1 MQLSCVSFGFWAYDG
16 SSSSAACSGTPTLEL
31 FGYGTITV
39 GEPVYTASGCIPS
52 DALSVDGFYSNGAV
66 WFQYDGG
73 LQEILVIGTCS
84 TPTPSPTVTETP
96 TPTVTPSNSQLPS
109 ASLEVEVV
117 VDPSLSPTNVTVW
130 YSSSPSFDPT
140 QPYPLGQTWT
150 QLSSIVLAPQCNTY
164 QSVGFIPVFLSTPI
178 IYIQL
183 RTDDGTLIY
192 YSRSSLSGSGDPCL
206 GTGSSSD
213 NYSHS
218 FSYGGGSISSS
229 FLLFLKS
236 PITTTAAPSFTPT
249 PTPTFTPT
257 PTLTPSPTLSET
269 PTPTPTP
276 TVTATPTNTP
286 TNTPTVTPTLTF
298 TPTPSPTPGGEY
310 CIINTITY
318 DGTYIIDGTYNGYNY
333 FIGSSGYIFYSI
345 SEVRWCLASNLGDPC
360 VQFGPYGSTSYS
372 PDLDDTVMELGV
384 CVTTTTT
391 TDACAAFNF
400 EAIFDCYIPPT
411 PSMTSSPTATPTVTP
426 TPSSTDPCGGRSMT
440 VTLDKITP
448 SVTSTPTPTPSVTPD
463 VIRPYNCPGTVIF
476 NTIDQTIECANSK
489 KFKDCFT
496 GIDYFTSGLVLVS
509 GTTQPK
515 EGYVYNAVINGYNYC
530 VVFEGLFENISGV
543 DNITLTNE
551 VGPSNQGACLNCTPN
566 PIEPISECLTI
577 NSECGSVNVTPSGYL
592 NGKLY
597 YLWSFPG
604 IPTVYKIYWDNINL
618 RWVAADNTTSSPG
631 SYLNIDSDL
640 PVGSVSGW
648 TDSYFYLTCINQLS
662 GFYTTISD
670 QPCPTL
676 TPTPTMTPSPTPCVQ
691 YQYRL
696 TNNSPVKISAQY
708 TNCTTK
714 GTQSVSIGP
723 ELSVVICSSTLP
735 TTNNPQNLDITLL
748 PFVC

>member
-1 MQLSCVSFGFWAYDG
+1 MACYDLGLWNFSAGTGNQNFCYGIPYQQLYSTGSTIQVGLSLYTDSSCSSGFLSDGAFSDGTQVFDYAGGANQEIVSI
-16 SSSSAACSGTPTLEL
+16 SACSPTCVWLGTWSYDATDPLICSNPQTIDL
-31 FGYGTITV
+31 FSESGSYSGSTYIS
-39 GEPVYTASGCIPS
+39 SGCPVS
-52 DALSVDGFYSNGAV
+52 DYVISDGYYSNG
-66 WFQYDGG
+66 
-73 LQEILVIGTCS
+73 LVVL
-84 TPTPSPTVTETP
+84 TV
-96 TPTVTPSNSQLPS
+96 
-109 ASLEVEVV
+109 
-117 VDPSLSPTNVTVW
+117 
-130 YSSSPSFDPT
+130 SSSTVVSENPCPT
-140 QPYPLGQTWT
+140 T
-150 QLSSIVLAPQCNTY
+150 
-164 QSVGFIPVFLSTPI
+164 
-178 IYIQL
+178 
-183 RTDDGTLIY
+183 
-192 YSRSSLSGSGDPCL
+192 
-206 GTGSSSD
+206 
-213 NYSHS
+213 
-218 FSYGGGSISSS
+218 
-229 FLLFLKS
+229 
-236 PITTTAAPSFTPT
+236 TPT
-249 PTPTFTPT
+249 PTPTSTPT
-257 PTLTPSPTLSET
+257 PTYTQT
-269 PTPTPTP
+269 PTPTPTY
-276 TVTATPTNTP
+276 TSSVTPTNTP
-286 TNTPTVTPTLTF
+286 TNTQTPTNTSTHTP

-345 SEVRWCLASNLGDPC
+345 SEVRWCLATNLGDPC

-372 PDLDDTVMELGV
+372 PDLDDTVMELGA

-463 VIRPYNCPGTVIF
+463 VTRPFNCPGTVIF

-604 IPTVYKIYWDNINL
+604 NPTVYKIYWDNINL

-640 PVGSVSGW
+640 PVGSISGW
-648 TDSYFYLTCINQLS
+648 TDSYFYLDCINQS
-662 GFYTTISD
+662 SSFYTTISE

-676 TPTPTMTPSPTPCVQ
+676 TPTPTLTPSPTPCVQ

-696 TNNSPVKISAQY
+696 TNNSPVKISVQY
-708 TNCTTK
+708 TNCKTK
-714 GTQSVSIGP
+714 GNESVSINP
-723 ELSVVICSSTLP
+723 ELSVIICSSTLP